1 MFCMMTAHADIVN
14 DGVFLPICCF
24 RTQLCL
30 IECPSIP
37 CFSEL
42 VRSWYGDGTELIR
55 RRPMEN
61 IPNYPKWGNW
71 GIGKFSFF
79 AYRPIRH

>member
-42 VRSWYGDGTELIR
+42 VRRWYGVGTEKT
-55 RRPMEN
+55 
-61 IPNYPKWGNW
+61 Y
-71 GIGKFSFF
+71 GKYTQLSQVG
-79 AYRPIRH
+79 